1 MRKSKIKILFAVFC
15 FLALSAPIQ
24 SQKTSTPEEAINRII
39 DPGLIDGH
47 DSKVIG
53 GIGDAAAVTVT
64 KVVRGRSLNPAEID
78 RVLIVLNM
86 AFGDVTSGPEAEPRT
101 TLFVLH
107 QLEQSTSD
115 VQLKER
121 IAKTRNYVQE
131 EFLKAKQRST
141 SK

>member
-1 MRKSKIKILFAVFC
+1 MRKSKLLFAAFC
-15 FLALSAPIQ
+15 FLALSVPIQ
-24 SQKTSTPEEAINRII
+24 SQKTSTPEEVISSIV
-39 DPGLIDGH
+39 DSGFLEGYY
-47 DSKVIG
+47 SKVIG
-53 GIGDAAAVTVT
+53 GTGDAAAVTVT
-64 KVVRGRSLNPAEID
+64 KVVRGRSLSPDQID
-78 RVLIVLNM
+78 RVLLVLNM
-86 AFGDVTSGPEAEPRT
+86 AFGDDTSGPEAEPRT

-121 IAKTRNYVQE
+121 IAKTRAYVQE